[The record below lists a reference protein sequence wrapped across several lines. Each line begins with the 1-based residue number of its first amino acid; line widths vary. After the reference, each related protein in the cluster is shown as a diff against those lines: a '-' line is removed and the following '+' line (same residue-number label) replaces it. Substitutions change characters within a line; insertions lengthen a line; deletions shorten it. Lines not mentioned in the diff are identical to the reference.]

1 MIGWRESVGVD
12 THEGLMVVLLE
23 IVGDS
28 LVWRRAFI
36 WTLVFDYVMLT
47 FLELAVTR
55 TSLHRT

>member
-12 THEGLMVVLLE
+12 THEGLMVVVLE

-36 WTLVFDYVMLT
+36 YLIM
-47 FLELAVTR
+47 
-55 TSLHRT
+55 